1 MVLTSAFNGAG
12 DTWTPT
18 WINLTV
24 FWLWEI
30 PIAYI
35 FAVTFTVGPR
45 GAFIAITVAYST
57 LAVVSAWLF
66 RKGHWKTKRV

>member
-1 MVLTSAFNGAG
+1 
-12 DTWTPT
+12 
-18 WINLTV
+18 
-24 FWLWEI
+24 
-30 PIAYI
+30 
-35 FAVTFTVGPR
+35 VGPR